1 MKFPQQHITK
11 LTLAT
16 TKYIVMGVVFTI
28 SVMTGILNIIATK
41 FTESKV
47 DAKTRITSDQS
58 KIVPKNTRETRSDFG
73 HPYLRD
79 KNGNPIGK
87 DKAV

>member
-1 MKFPQQHITK
+1 MKFPQQHNITK

-16 TKYIVMGVVFTI
+16 TKYIVMGVVFII

-58 KIVPKNTRETRSDFG
+58 KIDPKNTTKRDEFG

-79 KNGNPIGK
+79 ENGYPIR
-87 DKAV
+87 

>member
-28 SVMTGILNIIATK
+28 SVMTGILNIITTK